1 MGKKIKV
8 LIVDDSA
15 IVRQTLSNIFSSD
28 EDMEVIGAA
37 KDPFDAAELLKT
49 MVPDVI
55 TLDIEMPRMDGI
67 TFLKKIMSLHPIPI
81 VIISQVAQEG
91 SKKAFEAL
99 EFGAVEVIAKP
110 KINSTKFFEES
121 KILLCD
127 IIKAASVARVRR
139 ISLVHN
145 IIVKP
150 KLSAD
155 VIIPKKEPKYYP
167 ENNQKIIVIGAS
179 TGGTEAI
186 SQILKEINT
195 TVAGIVIVQHM
206 PEMFTRLFAERLNE
220 INSAFVTEAKN
231 GDTVERGKVLIAP
244 GNKHLVLK
252 NSGSKYFVE
261 VKDGPLVNRHRP
273 SIDVLFRSAAQ
284 NAGKNAIGIL
294 LTGMGDDG
302 AHGLL
307 ELKEAGA
314 HTIAQDEQSCVVYG
328 MPKEAFELGAV
339 KEVLNLSRIAQQ
351 ITVLGK

>member
-1 MGKKIKV
+1 MKKTIKV

-15 IVRQTLSNIFSSD
+15 IVRQTLTNIFSSD
-28 EDMEVIGAA
+28 EDLEVIGAA
-37 KDPFDAAELLKT
+37 KDPFDAAELLKS

-110 KINSTKFFEES
+110 KVNSTKFFEES

-127 IIKAASVARVRR
+127 VIKAASVARVKR
-139 ISLVHN
+139 ISLVQN

-155 VIIPKKEPKYYP
+155 AVIPKKEPKYFP
-167 ENNQKIIVIGAS
+167 ENQQKVVVIGAS

-186 SQILKEINT
+186 SSILAELNNT
-195 TVAGIVIVQHM
+195 SCGIVIVQHM
-206 PEMFTRLFAERLNE
+206 PEMFTKLFADRLNE
-220 INSAFVTEAKN
+220 LNTLHVTEAKN

-244 GNKHLVLK
+244 GNKHIILK

-302 AHGLL
+302 AQGLL
-307 ELKEAGA
+307 EMKEAGA
-314 HTIAQDEQSCVVYG
+314 HTIAQDENSCVVFG
-328 MPKEAFELGAV
+328 MPKEAIEIGAA
-339 KEVLNLSRIAQQ
+339 KEVLNLYRISQQ
-351 ITVLGK
+351 ILVLGK

>member
-1 MGKKIKV
+1 MGRKIKV

-28 EDMEVIGAA
+28 EDLEVIGAA
-37 KDPFDAAELLKT
+37 KDPYDAAELLKT
-49 MVPDVI
+49 MVPDVM

-139 ISLVHN
+139 ISLVQN

-167 ENNQKIIVIGAS
+167 ENKQKIIVIGAS

-186 SQILKEINT
+186 SHILSEINT

-220 INSAFVTEAKN
+220 INTAFVTEAKN

-351 ITVLGK
+351 ITILGK

>member
-1 MGKKIKV
+1 MSRKIKV

-28 EDMEVIGAA
+28 EDLEVIGAA
-37 KDPFDAAELLKT
+37 KDPFDAAELLKN

-110 KINSTKFFEES
+110 KVNSTKFFEES
-121 KILLCD
+121 KIQLCD
-127 IIKAASVARVRR
+127 VVKAASVARVKR
-139 ISLVHN
+139 ISLIQN

-150 KLSAD
+150 KHSAD
-155 VIIPKKEPKYYP
+155 VVIPKKEPKYFP
-167 ENNQKIIVIGAS
+167 ENKQKVVVLGAS

-186 SQILKEINT
+186 NQIINEINSS
-195 TVAGIVIVQHM
+195 VCGIVIVQHM
-206 PEMFTRLFAERLNE
+206 PEMFTKLFAERLNGV
-220 INSAFVTEAKN
+220 NGLSVSEAKN
-231 GDTVERGKVLIAP
+231 GDIVEKGKVLIAP

-261 VKDGPLVNRHRP
+261 IKDGELVNRHRP

-284 NAGKNAIGIL
+284 FAGKNAIGIL

-302 AHGLL
+302 AHGML
-307 ELKEAGA
+307 EMKDAGA
-314 HTIAQDEQSCVVYG
+314 HTIAQDENSCVVFG
-328 MPKEAFELGAV
+328 MPKEAIELGAA

-351 ITVLGK
+351 IMALGK

>member
-284 NAGKNAIGIL
+284 NACKNAIGIL